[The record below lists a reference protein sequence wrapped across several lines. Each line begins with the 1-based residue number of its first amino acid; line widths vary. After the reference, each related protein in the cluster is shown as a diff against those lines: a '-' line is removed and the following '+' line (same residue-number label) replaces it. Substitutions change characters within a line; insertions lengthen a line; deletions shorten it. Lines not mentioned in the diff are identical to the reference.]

1 MKVTEFTEIYNRSDA
16 ATAVVRM
23 VTLKIN
29 KNKIMKLYFRWYKLF
44 ADIFNNEYEYER
56 LMPVDPQF
64 MTYN

>member
-29 KNKIMKLYFRWYKLF
+29 KNKIMKLYFRRYKLF
-44 ADIFNNEYEYER
+44 TEIFNNEYEYER
-56 LMPVDPQF
+56 LMLGDPQF
-64 MTYN
+64 MIFN